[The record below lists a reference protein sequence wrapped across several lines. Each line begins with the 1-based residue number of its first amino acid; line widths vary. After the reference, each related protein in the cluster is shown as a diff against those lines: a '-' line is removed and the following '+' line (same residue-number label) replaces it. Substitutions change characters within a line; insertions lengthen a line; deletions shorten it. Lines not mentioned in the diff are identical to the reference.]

1 MHTGKVVSGAIGV
14 LLWMSAGALA
24 QQQSPSAR
32 VKANGEGRLEGVI
45 ESKLE
50 QQQELVG
57 RGLDA
62 RVVGKQVTLTGT
74 VKSEDDKALAER
86 VAMVQGINHVNN
98 LLEVQ
103 PDTGGIEPAATQPD
117 PGSIQGQQAAR
128 RALSDPYRKDPL
140 VGTSPQERI
149 VEREKMLRTMGVED
163 PKVKRQREQA
173 AKNQNTMTPTD
184 SPPANSDHP
193 ETGNQSAP
201 PK

>member
-1 MHTGKVVSGAIGV
+1 M
-14 LLWMSAGALA
+14 
-24 QQQSPSAR
+24 
-32 VKANGEGRLEGVI
+32 I

-57 RGLDA
+57 RALDA

-86 VAMVQGINHVNN
+86 VAMVQGINQVNN

-103 PDTGGIEPAATQPD
+103 PDTGDIEPAAAQPR
-117 PGSIQGQQAAR
+117 PGQHPGPAGR
-128 RALSDPYRKDPL
+128 PPRAVRPYRKDPL

-149 VEREKMLRTMGVED
+149 VEREKMLRTMGMED

>member
-14 LLWMSAGALA
+14 LLWMSSGALA
-24 QQQSPSAR
+24 QQPSPSAR

-45 ESKLE
+45 ESRLE

-86 VAMVQGINHVNN
+86 VAMVQGINQVNN

-103 PDTGGIEPAATQPD
+103 PDSGGIEPAATQPD
-117 PGSIQGQQAAR
+117 PGSIQAQQAAR
-128 RALSDPYRKDPL
+128 RALSDPNRKDPL

-149 VEREKMLRTMGVED
+149 PEREKMLRTMGMED
-163 PKVKRQREQA
+163 PKEKKQREQA
-173 AKNQNTMTPTD
+173 AKHQNTMSPAD

>member
-14 LLWMSAGALA
+14 LLWMSSGALA
-24 QQQSPSAR
+24 QQPSPSAR

-45 ESKLE
+45 ESRLE

-103 PDTGGIEPAATQPD
+103 PDTGDIEPAATQPD
-117 PGSIQGQQAAR
+117 PGSIQAQQAAR

-149 VEREKMLRTMGVED
+149 PERDKMLRTMGMED
-163 PKVKRQREQA
+163 PKEKQQREQA
-173 AKNQNTMTPTD
+173 AKNQDQTNK
-184 SPPANSDHP
+184 N
-193 ETGNQSAP
+193 
-201 PK
+201 